1 MLNDLNL
8 QSDYNK
14 EVDII
19 GEFYVPCLEESN
31 NYDRI
36 SGYFSS
42 AIFDLASSGFVKFFG
57 RMGSYR
63 LVCSP
68 FLSFDDAKALEKSPK
83 SRVSPD
89 ARLLLRLLEDP
100 EKRSSAQILCHLVN
114 AGLLEVKLAIS
125 TTLMHE
131 KVGVFSDG
139 TNRVSFD
146 GSINE
151 TGRGW
156 GLNGNQEY
164 FNCFVSWSERDAAR
178 VSRHAARFEE
188 YWSDTVTGVDVRAP
202 DAKFIEIVKDQA
214 KKGEEL
220 FKSKLEEATAPFPYE
235 PEPYQ
240 NEVLENWKCR
250 GRRGIVQFCTGAGK
264 TVVGILALRWAFTLN
279 IPVLVLVP
287 SKTLLS
293 QWSDEVKKVFPMARL
308 MLVGGGFTGW
318 KEKHFLEAFFS
329 SKDSTPTVVIAS
341 LGTARQ
347 DSFIKRASK
356 NCDVLF
362 VADEVHNYGAERASS
377 VLGLPFR
384 YRLGLSATPERFGD
398 PRGTKKIFDYFGEPL
413 EPTVDIPRAIAERR
427 LVPYIYDFEVA
438 TLTAEE
444 QDNWDELT
452 KSIGRLVARG
462 DAPRDSNRPGK
473 EPSRLEMLVLK
484 RSRIAKKAS
493 QKITLGIEVLRKNYR
508 AGQRWLVFLED
519 SEEVEAFH
527 IALRSEGLRSLVY
540 EGSLSTDE
548 RALVRQHLEAS
559 GGIVLSMRCLD
570 EGVDIPSVSHALIL
584 ASSQNPRQF
593 IQRRGRVLRF
603 AGDSKKRAY
612 VWDVMA
618 MPQIG
623 SEDTTKALVLAEFAR
638 AIEFATFSENGQGV
652 EARLNRLLAS
662 HNFSRDEIYSA
673 EIDKIEEAALEAQI
687 GV

>member
-1 MLNDLNL
+1 MLNDLIL
-8 QSDYNK
+8 RSDYNK
-14 EVDII
+14 EHDVIKD
-19 GEFYVPCLEESN
+19 FYVPCLEACKT
-31 NYDRI
+31 YDRI

-68 FLSFDDAKALEKSPK
+68 YLSAEDAKALES
-83 SRVSPD
+83 SSETRVLPD
-89 ARLLLRLLEDP
+89 SGLLLHLLEDP
-100 EKRSSAQILCHLVN
+100 QKRSSAQILCHLIN
-114 AGLLEVKLAIS
+114 AGRLEVKLAIS
-125 TTLMHE
+125 STLMHE

-151 TGRGW
+151 TARGW
-156 GLNGNQEY
+156 GLKGNQEY
-164 FNCFVSWSERDAAR
+164 FNCFVSWNDRDAAR

-188 YWSDTVTGVDVRAP
+188 YWSDSIQGVDVRAP
-202 DAKFIEIVKDQA
+202 DAKFIEIVKEQA
-214 KKGEEL
+214 NEGEDL
-220 FKSKLEEATAPFPYE
+220 FNRKLDEATSPFVYQ
-235 PEPYQ
+235 PETYQ
-240 NEVLENWKCR
+240 QEVLESWKCR
-250 GRRGIVQFCTGAGK
+250 SRKGIVQFCTGAGK
-264 TVVGILALRWAFTLN
+264 TVVGMLAMRWAFSQNL
-279 IPVLVLVP
+279 PVLVLVP

-293 QWSDEVKKVFPMARL
+293 QWSDEVKKVFPKARL
-308 MLVGGGFTGW
+308 LLVGGGNTKW
-318 KEKHFLEAFFS
+318 KEKQVLEAYFS
-329 SKDSTPTVVIAS
+329 AKDSTPTVVVAS

-347 DSFIKRASK
+347 DLFLKRASK

-362 VADEVHNYGAERASS
+362 VADEVHNYGAQRASS
-377 VLGLPFR
+377 VLALPFR

-398 PRGTKKIFDYFGEPL
+398 THGTKKIFDYFGRVL
-413 EPTVDIPRAIAERR
+413 EPSVDIPRAIAERR

-444 QDNWDELT
+444 QDSWDELT
-452 KSIGRLVARG
+452 KSIGRLMARG
-462 DAPRDSNRPGK
+462 DPPSANSRRGK

-493 QKITLGIEVLRKNYR
+493 QKIALGIEVLRNNYR

-519 SEEVEAFH
+519 SEEVEAFQ
-527 IALRSEGLRSLVY
+527 IALHGEGLRSMVY
-540 EGSLSTDE
+540 EGSLSNSE
-548 RALVRQHLEAS
+548 RVLVRQHLDLA

-570 EGVDIPSVSHALIL
+570 EGVDIPSVSHALIM

-603 AGDSKKRAY
+603 AGDTKKRAY
-612 VWDVMA
+612 VWDIMA

-623 SEDTTKALVLAEFAR
+623 SEDTTRALVLAEFAR
-638 AIEFATFSENGQGV
+638 AIEFSSFSENGRGV
-652 EARLNRLLAS
+652 QARLNRLLAARS
-662 HNFSRDEIYSA
+662 FSPDEIYRGEVEQA
-673 EIDKIEEAALEAQI
+673 EEAESEAQM
-687 GV
+687 GK